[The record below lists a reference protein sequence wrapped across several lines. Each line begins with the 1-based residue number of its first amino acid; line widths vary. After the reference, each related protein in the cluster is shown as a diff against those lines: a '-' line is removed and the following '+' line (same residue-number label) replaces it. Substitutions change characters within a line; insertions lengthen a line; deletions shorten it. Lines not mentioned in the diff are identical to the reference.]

1 MGLKTADEYRAS
13 LNDGRVVFWG
23 GEKIEDIAN
32 HPRFKVPI
40 EVACQ
45 DYAYDDPEIR
55 DLISYETEDGSR
67 AHRVYQ
73 VPRTT
78 EELELRMKLGRQMS
92 IVGGVTG
99 VYMALLQIRDRLAR
113 INPQFADNIERMYHY
128 ARDNDLRAAE
138 VITDAKGDRSKKA
151 HEQIDPDLY
160 VRIVDRTP
168 EGIIVRGA
176 KLHITAA
183 ALVHEL
189 VVMPTKSMREAEA
202 DYAVAFSIP
211 VNTPGVKIINRSF
224 APAEL
229 NEFDYPASAHH
240 SMPEG
245 FVIFDDVL
253 VPWDRVFLAGEWQL
267 AGAFAAAL
275 GLWER
280 SLGLVMAAY
289 EAELMVG
296 LADLVTEAQG
306 KERDPHVQDA
316 ISELICYAEM
326 IRMGIDHAV
335 QNCESTPDGMLH
347 PNTLGINVTKY
358 YYASNFH
365 QMVKQLHD
373 VAGGLVITLPEE
385 ADLRNPE
392 SGEYLRK
399 YMMAKSDTDVE
410 QRMRVFTLIRDMT
423 ADAFGGWYLVTALQA
438 GGGLKAQRIMM
449 ARTYN
454 MAKARQEALRAAGVE
469 TGKSDALTSP
479 AQARTA

>member
-1 MGLKTADEYRAS
+1 MGLKTAAEYRAS
-13 LNDGRVVFWG
+13 LNDGRVVYWG
-23 GEKIEDIAN
+23 GEKITDITT
-32 HPRFKVPI
+32 HPRFQVPI
-40 EVACQ
+40 EVAAK
-45 DYAYDDPEIR
+45 DYAYDDPALR
-55 DLISYETEDGSR
+55 DLLTYETEDGSL

-78 EELELRMKLGRQMS
+78 EALEKRIELGRQMS

-99 VYMALLQIRDRLAR
+99 VYMALLQIKDRLAAV
-113 INPQFADNIERMYHY
+113 NPQFAENIETMYRY

-151 HEQIDPDLY
+151 HQQIDPDLY
-160 VRIVDRTP
+160 VRIVERRND
-168 EGIIVRGA
+168 GIVVRGA
-176 KLHITAA
+176 KLHITGA

-189 VVMPTKSMREAEA
+189 VVMPTKSMREDEA

-211 VNTPGVKIINRSF
+211 VNAPGVRIINRSF

-245 FVIFDDVL
+245 FVVFDDVFI
-253 VPWDRVFLAGEWQL
+253 PWDRVFLAGEWQL

-280 SLGLVMAAY
+280 TLGLVMAAH

-326 IRMGIDHAV
+326 IRMGIEYSV
-335 QNCESTPDGMLH
+335 QHYESTPDGMLH
-347 PNTLGINVTKY
+347 PNTLGINCTKY
-358 YYASNFH
+358 YYATNFH

-385 ADLRNPE
+385 ADLRHPE
-392 SGEYLRK
+392 AGAYLRK
-399 YMMAKSDTDVE
+399 YLAAKPDTDIE

-423 ADAFGGWYLVTALQA
+423 ADALGGWYLVTALQA

-449 ARTYN
+449 ARTYD
-454 MAKARQEALRAAGVE
+454 MAKARQEALRAAG
-469 TGKSDALTSP
+469 ALGG
-479 AQARTA
+479 

>member
-13 LNDGRVVFWG
+13 LNDGRVIFWG
-23 GEKIEDIAN
+23 GEKITDITS
-32 HPRFKVPI
+32 HPRFRVPI
-40 EVACQ
+40 EVACSDY
-45 DYAYDDPEIR
+45 DYANPELGE
-55 DLISYETEDGSR
+55 LITYETEDGSK

-73 VPRTT
+73 VPRTV
-78 EELELRMKLGRQMS
+78 EELELRLKLGCQMS

-99 VYMALLQIRDRLAR
+99 VYMALLQIKDRLAAV
-113 INPQFADNIERMYHY
+113 NPRFAENIENMYRY

-160 VRIVDRTP
+160 VRIVKETP

-189 VVMPTKSMREAEA
+189 VVMPTKSMRENEA

-229 NEFDYPASAHH
+229 NSFDYPASSHH

-267 AGAFAAAL
+267 AGAFAGAL

-280 SLGLVMAAY
+280 TLGLAMASQDANI
-289 EAELMVG
+289 MVG
-296 LADLVTEAQG
+296 LAHLVTEQQG
-306 KERDPHVQDA
+306 KDRDPHVQDTIA
-316 ISELICYAEM
+316 ELICYAET
-326 IRMGIDHAV
+326 IRMGLDYAV
-335 QNCESTPDGMLH
+335 RHFEATDGGMLH

-365 QMVKQLHD
+365 QMVRHLHD
-373 VAGGLVITLPEE
+373 VAGGLTITLPEE
-385 ADLRNPE
+385 ADLLNEETGP
-392 SGEYLRK
+392 YLRK
-399 YMMAKSDTDVE
+399 YLAVREDTDVE
-410 QRMRVFTLIRDMT
+410 QRMRVFSLIRDMT
-423 ADAFGGWYLVTALQA
+423 ADAFGGWHLVTALQA

-449 ARTYN
+449 SRTFDMGGARN
-454 MAKARQEALRAAGVE
+454 AALSAAG
-469 TGKSDALTSP
+469 ALK
-479 AQARTA
+479 QD